1 MNADVGL
8 LERLHWLG
16 HASFRLDGPP
26 TIYFDPWRLK
36 GQPPLADVI
45 LISHEHHDHCSPQD
59 VERISGPR
67 TVIVASHGA
76 AEKLRGDVRT
86 LRAGERTTVGEVEI
100 EAVPAYNVNKSYHPK
115 QAGHVGLHDGRR
127 GGRAGSNGHR
137 AEGGSPDALGGRRH
151 RHPHRRRAFPQPL
164 WRPGRHTGSRVA
176 CAGSSG
182 ETNPCEGW
190 AAAHELAASLS
201 VRNRLITRA
210 IRNLRKV
217 KWNTALLIPLPSP
230 RAAVPGPPA
239 HTRRLL
245 QRS

>member
-59 VERISGPR
+59 VKRISGPR

-115 QAGHVGLHDGRR
+115 QAGHVGFVVTVGGEQVYFAGDTDRIPEMASVRCDVALLPVGGTYTMDAEEAAQAATDIGPKVAVPMHWGAGVIGTHTDAERFR
-127 GGRAGSNGHR
+127 SLYGGRVVIPE
-137 AEGGSPDALGGRRH
+137 AE
-151 RHPHRRRAFPQPL
+151 
-164 WRPGRHTGSRVA
+164 
-176 CAGSSG
+176 
-182 ETNPCEGW
+182 
-190 AAAHELAASLS
+190 
-201 VRNRLITRA
+201 
-210 IRNLRKV
+210 
-217 KWNTALLIPLPSP
+217 
-230 RAAVPGPPA
+230 
-239 HTRRLL
+239 
-245 QRS
+245 